1 MKTNIN
7 KCFRENVNTLKK
19 VKKIIRHITDEL
31 KISSKDSKK
40 INFPLINPW
49 KSFSNAKNLRS
60 VNFILQVIFYTKK
73 TLLAILRIVFYRLP
87 ERVLHDLPLK
97 SYIKRPENCHH
108 Q

>member
-1 MKTNIN
+1 MEKFLEC
-7 KCFRENVNTLKK
+7 KKFTLCK
-19 VKKIIRHITDEL
+19 L
-31 KISSKDSKK
+31 YPSSY
-40 INFPLINPW
+40 
-49 KSFSNAKNLRS
+49 
-60 VNFILQVIFYTKK
+60 FYTKK